1 MHNLI
6 KSVENELQKI
16 ENLKDDELLLW
27 QKEILVK

>member
-6 KSVENELQKI
+6 KSIENELQKI